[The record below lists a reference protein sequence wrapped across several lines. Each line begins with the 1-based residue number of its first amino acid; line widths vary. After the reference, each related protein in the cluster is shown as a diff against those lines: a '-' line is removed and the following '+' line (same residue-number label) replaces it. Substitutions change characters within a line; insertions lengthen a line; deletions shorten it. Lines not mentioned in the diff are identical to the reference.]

1 MKGTAQKRSFTL
13 FFYIIFGFAA
23 VFLSCEASYVL
34 GQTQNPYSVALAF
47 PNLEFNQLAGIFTPA
62 DGTNRLFVIEQIG
75 VIQVFENSPTIATST
90 VFLDIR
96 NKVLYGGEQGLLGLA
111 FHPNYESNGYFYVN
125 YVADNPRRTVIA
137 RYSVSPDNPN
147 QALENSELVLLEV
160 NQPFSN
166 HNGGQLAFGP
176 DGYLYIGLGDG
187 GSAGDPLGNGQSL
200 STLLG
205 KILRI
210 DVDSPSQ
217 ERNYGIPP
225 DNPYAGNSLGYREEI
240 YAYGLR
246 NPWRFSF
253 DVPNGRL
260 WVGDVGQNQREEI
273 DIIEKGKNYGWNIME
288 GSLPYSG
295 GDQTGLE
302 LPVWE
307 YGRDEGIAIV
317 GGYVYYGSTLPE
329 LYSKYIYGDFGSGKI
344 WALQYDGVSSPINT
358 LLVDTDLRISSFG
371 VNGQNELY
379 ICSLAGQI
387 YSLRTSA
394 SPSPSPIQSPSSTST
409 PTPIPTP
416 SATPTPTLSQSPSIS
431 VTPQE
436 TLTPQPQPPENNTLS
451 YVIILLV
458 ALAIVGATAFILK
471 KRQQK

>member
-1 MKGTAQKRSFTL
+1 
-13 FFYIIFGFAA
+13 
-23 VFLSCEASYVL
+23 
-34 GQTQNPYSVALAF
+34 
-47 PNLEFNQLAGIFTPA
+47 
-62 DGTNRLFVIEQIG
+62 
-75 VIQVFENSPTIATST
+75 
-90 VFLDIR
+90 
-96 NKVLYGGEQGLLGLA
+96 
-111 FHPNYESNGYFYVN
+111 
-125 YVADNPRRTVIA
+125 
-137 RYSVSPDNPN
+137 
-147 QALENSELVLLEV
+147 
-160 NQPFSN
+160 
-166 HNGGQLAFGP
+166 
-176 DGYLYIGLGDG
+176 
-187 GSAGDPLGNGQSL
+187 
-200 STLLG
+200 
-205 KILRI
+205 
-210 DVDSPSQ
+210 
-217 ERNYGIPP
+217 
-225 DNPYAGNSLGYREEI
+225 
-240 YAYGLR
+240 
-246 NPWRFSF
+246 
-253 DVPNGRL
+253 
-260 WVGDVGQNQREEI
+260 
-273 DIIEKGKNYGWNIME
+273 ME

-379 ICSLAGQI
+379 ICSLDGQI

>member
-47 PNLEFNQLAGIFTPA
+47 PNLEFNQFAGIFTPA

-210 DVDSPSQ
+210 DVDSPSK

-225 DNPYAGNSLGYREEI
+225 DNLYAGNSTVTGRRFMLTDYATLGV
-240 YAYGLR
+240 LV
-246 NPWRFSF
+246 SMC
-253 DVPNGRL
+253 L
-260 WVGDVGQNQREEI
+260 T
-273 DIIEKGKNYGWNIME
+273 
-288 GSLPYSG
+288 G
-295 GDQTGLE
+295 G
-302 LPVWE
+302 
-307 YGRDEGIAIV
+307 
-317 GGYVYYGSTLPE
+317 
-329 LYSKYIYGDFGSGKI
+329 FGSEMS
-344 WALQYDGVSSPINT
+344 V
-358 LLVDTDLRISSFG
+358 RIS
-371 VNGQNELY
+371 
-379 ICSLAGQI
+379 AKK
-387 YSLRTSA
+387 
-394 SPSPSPIQSPSSTST
+394 ST
-409 PTPIPTP
+409 
-416 SATPTPTLSQSPSIS
+416 
-431 VTPQE
+431 
-436 TLTPQPQPPENNTLS
+436 
-451 YVIILLV
+451 
-458 ALAIVGATAFILK
+458 
-471 KRQQK
+471 